1 MICMLLPLIIGFIF
15 GFLLQRTGLGHS
27 YKVIGQFTFRDNTM
41 LKFMVSAIAF
51 GMITISLFADENMLS
66 ASSMP
71 DTYALGNIIGGAIL
85 GIGMAIAGVC
95 PGTLI
100 TGIGQGNID
109 YLVPGVLGFLTG
121 GVLFGYS
128 FNPYFLKLSA
138 IGFSKGLTLEQLTG
152 AGHWMFSVEM
162 LIIAASAFLITRKF
176 DI

>member
-1 MICMLLPLIIGFIF
+1 MFLPLIIGFLF

-27 YKVIGQFTFRDNTM
+27 YKVTGQFTFRDNTM
-41 LKFMVSAIAF
+41 LKFMVSALAS
-51 GMITISLFADENMLS
+51 GMITVSFFTDAGMLS
-66 ASSMP
+66 PSSMP
-71 DTYALGNIIGGAIL
+71 DTYAPGNIIGGAIL

-109 YLVPGVLGFLTG
+109 YLIPGVLGFLTG

-128 FNPYFLKLSA
+128 FNPHFLKLSA
-138 IGFSKGLTLEQLTG
+138 IGFSKGLTMAQLTG
-152 AGHWMFSVEM
+152 AGHWIFSLEM

-176 DI
+176 NI